1 MQHDLTPKDL
11 NITGLQGRIGEST
24 YVQIY
29 NPIPTFPPVFQRY
42 FPPSFNGIF
51 LHGWPAM
58 DIPVKLSAGGSI
70 SPDLGGQHRANWGA
84 MLRDHKLWLVY
95 IF

>member
-1 MQHDLTPKDL
+1 MRLFRQPDLPAACYPT
-11 NITGLQGRIGEST
+11 NLQTISIIPFRFST
-24 YVQIY
+24 V
-29 NPIPTFPPVFQRY
+29 